1 MELKN
6 LTLEDIRK
14 LDAEGKKALLE
25 SKKSQIKYTDTIL
38 STPLLRVKEST
49 LPTQDEVKKKDRLE
63 VTIVCNTAWFCDSH
77 MDVLTADSYDNSV
90 KTRGTTVP
98 HIADHKQSSTSHV
111 GDVTALYT
119 KEIELKELGL
129 DREGKTTALVM
140 ESTVRKDYNED
151 VFKFYANGKINQHSI
166 GLRYVKIYLAYDSS
180 DPDDAAYKDVWD
192 KYYPSIINK
201 EEVDKRGYFWAVT
214 EIDLMENSCVLFGA
228 NSLTP
233 TLEVK
238 SLFPVDG
245 LKEPTEVIKKEPLTT
260 TKGIYMTLEEALLE
274 VTKLRADLDNAK
286 AATVLAVAKAS
297 QDERNR
303 VLGILEAANTFKL
316 KPDLAIKRIKSNT
329 TVEDAVSMFEDI
341 AESVT
346 KSNPL
351 DTTDGVLPSVTKGV
365 VDEPQD
371 FHSILGE
378 AFKKVESV
386 QPLFKDMK

>member
-14 LDAEGKKALLE
+14 LDTEGKKALFE

-38 STPLLRVKEST
+38 STPLLRAKEST
-49 LPTQDEVKKKDRLE
+49 LPTQDEVKKKDSLD

-77 MDVLTADSYDNSV
+77 MDVLTADSYNNSV
-90 KTRGTTVP
+90 KARGTTVP
-98 HIADHKQSSTSHV
+98 HIADHRQSSTSHV

-119 KEIELKELGL
+119 KEMSLKDLGL
-129 DREGKTTALVM
+129 EQEGKTTALIM

-180 DPDDAAYKDVWD
+180 DPDEAAYKDVWD

-228 NSLTP
+228 NALTP

-245 LKEPTEVIKKEPLTT
+245 LEKPTEVIKKEPLTT

-274 VTKLRADLDNAK
+274 NVSLKAQVDSAK
-286 AATVLAVAKAS
+286 AATVLAVAKAT

-303 VLGILEAANTFKL
+303 ALGILEAANTFKL
-316 KPDLAIKRIKSNT
+316 KPDLAVKRIKSNT

-346 KSNPL
+346 KGNPL
-351 DTTDGVLPSVTKGV
+351 DTTDGVLPSVTKTTVG
-365 VDEPQD
+365 EEQD
-371 FHSILGE
+371 FHSVLGE
-378 AFKKVESV
+378 AFKKVDSI